1 MPCHLA
7 GRIARC
13 EWLRVRKTEV
23 ARAGV
28 VPATGFFEAL
38 FMTPA
43 PTMHE
48 ATLGL
53 TAESALLNQ
62 RH

>member
-1 MPCHLA
+1 
-7 GRIARC
+7 
-13 EWLRVRKTEV
+13 V